1 MNVLLTGGAGYV
13 GSHAALSLLDSGHD
27 VHIIDDLST
36 GNEKLIPK
44 NAKFT
49 NCNINDEKV
58 ISDLIKSNKL
68 DLLMHFAGFIQVEES
83 VQNPEKYFENNTN
96 NAIKLF
102 NICKK
107 NGLNKIVFSSTAAAY
122 GSVIGNK
129 LIDED
134 TNLNPQNP
142 YAESKIKTEKF
153 LLENQDEFKFIIL
166 RYFNVAGADKNLR
179 SGQISKQS
187 THLIKIISE
196 VATKKRDIIEIFGK
210 DYNTHD
216 GTAVRDYIHVS
227 DLSDIHVETAKY
239 LLENLNSDIFN
250 CGYGKGFSVLDVINL
265 ANEICDD
272 KINYK
277 FSSRRKGDVEQLVS
291 DTSKIKKYI
300 NWEPKFNDLKTIVNS
315 SIEWEK
321 INEKNI

>member
-1 MNVLLTGGAGYV
+1 
-13 GSHAALSLLDSGHD
+13 
-27 VHIIDDLST
+27 
-36 GNEKLIPK
+36 
-44 NAKFT
+44 
-49 NCNINDEKV
+49 
-58 ISDLIKSNKL
+58 
-68 DLLMHFAGFIQVEES
+68 MHFAGFIQVEES
-83 VQNPEKYFENNTN
+83 VKYPEKYFENNTD

-107 NGLNKIVFSSTAAAY
+107 NDLNKIVFSSTAAAY

>member
-1 MNVLLTGGAGYV
+1 MNVLLTGGAGYI
-13 GSHAALSLLDSGHD
+13 GSHAALSLLDCGHN
-27 VHIIDDLST
+27 VHIVDDLST
-36 GNEKLIPK
+36 GNESLIPK

-58 ISDLIKSNKL
+58 ISALIQSNKF

-83 VQNPEKYFENNTN
+83 VKYPEKYFENNTD

-107 NGLNKIVFSSTAAAY
+107 NDLNKIVFSSTAAAY

>member
-1 MNVLLTGGAGYV
+1 MNVLLTGGAGYI
-13 GSHAALSLLDSGHD
+13 GSHAALSLLDCGHN
-27 VHIIDDLST
+27 VHIVDDLST
-36 GNEKLIPK
+36 GNESLIPK

-58 ISDLIKSNKL
+58 ISALIQSNKF

-83 VQNPEKYFENNTN
+83 VKYPEKYFENNTD

-107 NGLNKIVFSSTAAAY
+107 NDLNKIVFSSTAAAY

-129 LIDED
+129 LINED

-277 FSSRRKGDVEQLVS
+277 FSSRRKGDVEKLVS